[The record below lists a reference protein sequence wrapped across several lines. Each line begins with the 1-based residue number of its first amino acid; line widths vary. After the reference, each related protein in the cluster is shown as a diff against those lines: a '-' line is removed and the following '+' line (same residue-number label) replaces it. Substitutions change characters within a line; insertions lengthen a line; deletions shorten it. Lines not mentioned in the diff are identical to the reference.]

1 MRLQQFATQRSGLP
15 SPLAVSYIL
24 MFSEPK
30 LRVRDLSQR
39 PRVPGQYLDML
50 ACHRLLK
57 KSVDAPEVN
66 ENIWFLPDLFT
77 SQLGHMSWQVTRVQ
91 RRIGDR
97 SGGLLLV
104 FHIGHAGHN
113 PETQMNMFL
122 AQRTPRWNWQRLTSI
137 QVKFG
142 LRLSHFMRRDLFHS
156 PACEGTVPLPH
167 CNV

>member
-1 MRLQQFATQRSGLP
+1 MQRSGLP
-15 SPLAVSYIL
+15 SLLAVSYIL

-30 LRVRDLSQR
+30 LWVRDLSQR

-97 SGGLLLV
+97 SGGLLLF

-137 QVKFG
+137 QVKFR
-142 LRLSHFMRRDLFHS
+142 LHLSHFMRRDLFHS
-156 PACEGTVPLPH
+156 PACEGVAPLPH